1 MKPELDAALKRAL
14 DLALAGGALAVT
26 WPALLA
32 LAAAIKLEDGG
43 SALYVQER
51 VGRFGRPFQLLKFR
65 TMRQRPPQAA
75 GLQITVGEDD
85 RITRLGRLLRRTRL
99 DELPQLLNVLRG
111 EMSVVGPRPEVPR
124 YVAFYDDEQREVL
137 EARPGLTDPATL
149 AFRGEAELLGASEDP
164 EKTYVEEVM
173 PQKLAMNLDYLRD
186 RDVGSDVALIL
197 QTVLALA
204 WDEIE
209 RGEGES

>member
-1 MKPELDAALKRAL
+1 VKPELDAALKRAL

>member
-1 MKPELDAALKRAL
+1 MTDDLDAALKRAL

-26 WPALLA
+26 WPALVA
-32 LAAAIKLEDGG
+32 VAAAIKLEDGG

-51 VGRFGRPFQLLKFR
+51 VGRFGRPFRLLKFR
-65 TMRQRPPQAA
+65 TMRQRPPESA
-75 GLQITVGEDD
+75 GLQITVGDDD
-85 RITRLGRLLRRTRL
+85 RVTRLGRLLRRTRL

-124 YVAFYDDEQREVL
+124 YVALYDDEQRAVL

-149 AFRGEAELLGASEDP
+149 AFRGEAELLGSSDDP
-164 EKTYVEEVM
+164 EKTYIEEVM
-173 PQKLAMNLDYLRD
+173 PKKLAMNLDYLQA
-186 RDVGSDVALIL
+186 RDVGTDLSLIL

-204 WDEIE
+204 GDELE
-209 RGEGES
+209 RSGDES